1 MKSKFYRYVL
11 CAIVAAMLLIGVHT
25 SLAEYEQHEQI
36 TMFDLDLTE
45 VLD

>member
-1 MKSKFYRYVL
+1 MKHTIYRFIL